1 MLRERWLII
10 NSKRRCD
17 IGHLNDT
24 VLYGW
29 WSTHG
34 PATTTDKCSQFTVAV
49 HMCRDDK
56 MIVPLN
62 DEYKIDALSLPQS
75 TKTPHWL
82 FGSMTMT
89 DCGMKEAVLC
99 YVAFCYF
106 SNARNGRIIEVT
118 EIWSV
123 LFNSGPFRLMHVKWM
138 CAGCGWRLSCSRTSS
153 HGKCMDRLLSHS
165 FMCMLS
171 GLFWSRISKLQI
183 GRVDDSPSA
192 SWTLNEPRTAF
203 CALPLLRFFM
213 TNGIQNLEMLMARW
227 FGKKTWNDQGLQRIT
242 CKISPTKIT
251 VTS

>member
-1 MLRERWLII
+1 M
-10 NSKRRCD
+10 
-17 IGHLNDT
+17 
-24 VLYGW
+24 
-29 WSTHG
+29 
-34 PATTTDKCSQFTVAV
+34 
-49 HMCRDDK
+49 
-56 MIVPLN
+56 
-62 DEYKIDALSLPQS
+62 
-75 TKTPHWL
+75 
-82 FGSMTMT
+82 
-89 DCGMKEAVLC
+89 LC

-118 EIWSV
+118 EIWSA

-165 FMCMLS
+165 FICMLS